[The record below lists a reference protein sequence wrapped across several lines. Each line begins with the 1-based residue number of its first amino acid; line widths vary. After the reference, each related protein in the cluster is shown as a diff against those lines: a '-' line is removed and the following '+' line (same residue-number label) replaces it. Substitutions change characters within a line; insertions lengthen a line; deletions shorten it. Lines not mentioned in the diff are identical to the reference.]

1 MTDSKKLEEF
11 FMAVIS
17 DLEKE
22 LYSNSLI
29 RGRHK
34 RRIAAEELGKKVQE
48 GNVDAVKILANAS
61 IHSKDRNVLSIA
73 SRSLMNLE
81 NQDQINIFCEV
92 WADSRNPD
100 LEKILMGNVYAAN
113 TPMDL
118 KVITRLKKGEINA
131 IKRMGIEVI
140 EIVINALN
148 DIDNDISSCAVDFL
162 GDLEDQESIEILCGY
177 LLGNENKKIRTICIN
192 KEYQPQN
199 EDKKALFYFITEQ
212 FDKFEILDFQEEYPL
227 LIKAYNNAQSKC
239 KEKFIEVARKNGKAD
254 ILRKVMVDKNTKH
267 EVSDIGNHEWQNLVG
282 SLEDAG
288 MWDELWK
295 LVFIT
300 PPSWSAK
307 ILRLLNPEFLSHEQE
322 LFNEL
327 FNYVH
332 GKSVNPI
339 HCKEIYTLEGNSGE
353 LKDVMLTPDGK
364 KIVGPSKDKLRVWDL
379 ETGQTLQVL
388 EGHNETVN
396 NVVVT
401 PDGKKAISASADATL
416 RIWDLKTGQT
426 LQVLEGHNGIVND
439 VVVTP
444 DGKKA
449 ISASADATLR
459 VWDLE
464 TGQTLQVLENKLRY
478 GIYAVVVT
486 PDEKKAVTVDH
497 DKLRIWDLKT
507 GQTLNNIGEYKEG
520 KIHLVISPDG
530 EKIISDID
538 RALNV
543 IDLETGTTLY
553 QLNSAQKCV
562 IDYKR
567 AIHQRALY
575 PIDDALHIFDL
586 ETGETLQVLEGHTD
600 YVWAVTITPD
610 KKKAVSAGSDGNLC
624 VWDLETG
631 QAIQILKGHE
641 YDGSRGMIVT
651 PDCKKIVCGSDNG
664 ILRVW
669 SMVWDKQI
677 AFTNHEDLEFVQ
689 EKLKDNN
696 LPSDEIEKWKFVE
709 TLIKA
714 KLRYDIGI
722 EDATINLTDFD
733 IEIE

>member
-1 MTDSKKLEEF
+1 
-11 FMAVIS
+11 MAVIS

-34 RRIAAEELGKKVQE
+34 RRIAAEELCKKVQE
-48 GNVDAVKILANAS
+48 DNVDAVKILANAS

-92 WADSRNPD
+92 WADSRNSH
-100 LEKILMGNVYAAN
+100 LEEILMSNVYLAD

-118 KVITRLKKGEINA
+118 KVITHLKKGEINA
-131 IKRMGIEVI
+131 IKKMGIEAI

-148 DIDNDISSCAVDFL
+148 DVDNDISSFAVDFL
-162 GDLEDQESIEILCGY
+162 GDLEDQGSIEILCDY
-177 LLGNENKKIRTICIN
+177 LLENENKKIRTICLN
-192 KEYQPQN
+192 KEYHPQN
-199 EDKKALFYFITEQ
+199 EDKKALFYFLTEQ

-227 LIKAYNNAQSKC
+227 LIKAYNNAQPKC

-254 ILRKVMVDKNTKH
+254 ILQKVMVDKSTKH
-267 EVSDIGNHEWQNLVG
+267 EISDMGNHEWQNLVE

-322 LFNEL
+322 LFHEL
-327 FNYVH
+327 FNYVQ
-332 GKSVNPI
+332 GEKSVNPI
-339 HCKEIYTLEGNSGE
+339 YCKEIYTLEGHSGE
-353 LKDVMLTPDGK
+353 LKDFMLTPDGK

-379 ETGQTLQVL
+379 ETGKTVQVL
-388 EGHNETVN
+388 EGHNGTVNNAVVTPDGKKAVSTSEDTTLRVWDLETGKTSHVLKGHNKTVN

-401 PDGKKAISASADATL
+401 PDGKKVISAS
-416 RIWDLKTGQT
+416 
-426 LQVLEGHNGIVND
+426 E
-439 VVVTP
+439 
-444 DGKKA
+444 
-449 ISASADATLR
+449 DATLR

-464 TGQTLQVLENKLRY
+464 TGQTLQVLENEPRY
-478 GIYAVVVT
+478 GLHVVEIT
-486 PDEKKAVTVDH
+486 PDGKNAVTVDH
-497 DKLRIWDLKT
+497 DKLSIWDLKT
-507 GQTLNNIGEYKEG
+507 GQTLNSIVGYKEG
-520 KIHLVISPDG
+520 KIHVAISPDG
-530 EKIISDID
+530 KKIISDFD
-538 RALNV
+538 HDLSV
-543 IDLETGTTLY
+543 IDLEAGVILY
-553 QLNSAQKCV
+553 ELKTAQKCV
-562 IDYKR
+562 IDSKR
-567 AIHQRALY
+567 AIHQRVLY
-575 PIDDALHIFDL
+575 PIDDTLHIFDL
-586 ETGETLQVLEGHTD
+586 DTGETLQALEGHTD
-600 YVWAVTITPD
+600 YVWAVEITPD
-610 KKKAVSAGSDGNLC
+610 KKKAISAGSDGNLC

-651 PDCKKIVCGSDNG
+651 PDCKKIVCGSDKE

-677 AFTNHEDLEFVQ
+677 AFVNHEDLEFVQ

-696 LPSDEIEKWKFVE
+696 LPSDEIEKWKFIE

-722 EDATINLTDFD
+722 EDATINITDFD